1 MIVTSDGWIDNQLE
15 QLLNRLILFFKWLYN
30 NDMKLTMTN
39 GKLKSVKE

>member
-1 MIVTSDGWIDNQLE
+1 MDGK
-15 QLLNRLILFFKWLYN
+15 LIRTITQSFKTFFKWLYN